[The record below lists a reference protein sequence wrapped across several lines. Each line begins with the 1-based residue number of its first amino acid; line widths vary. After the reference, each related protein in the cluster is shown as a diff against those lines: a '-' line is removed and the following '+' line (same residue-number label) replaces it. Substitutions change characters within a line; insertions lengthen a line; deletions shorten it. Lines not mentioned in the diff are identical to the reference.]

1 MNECRDLARKAIYK
15 PFNKWG
21 ITHILWQNLRLGQA
35 MWRFIKALLFLIIL
49 AGVGLVA
56 YAYIG
61 PLFFPADFAP
71 PSQEV
76 TRPVTLETN

>member
-1 MNECRDLARKAIYK
+1 
-15 PFNKWG
+15 
-21 ITHILWQNLRLGQA
+21 
-35 MWRFIKALLFLIIL
+35 MWRLIKALLFFIIL

-61 PLFFPADFAP
+61 PLFFPADFAA

-76 TRPVTLETN
+76 SQPVTLDTN